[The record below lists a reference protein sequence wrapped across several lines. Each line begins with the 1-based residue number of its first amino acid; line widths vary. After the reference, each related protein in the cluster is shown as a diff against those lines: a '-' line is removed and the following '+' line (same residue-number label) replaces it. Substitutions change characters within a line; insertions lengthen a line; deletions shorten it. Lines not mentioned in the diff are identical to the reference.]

1 MEPAMTNVSRLVSS
15 RSSGI
20 LDECR
25 EIALRHLPGS
35 IKATLDNIDDAL
47 FEIANKADNSNRQN
61 RFFDA
66 MRELRIK
73 RDDFEK
79 DFLETFSDEYEQALV
94 SEKRSIV
101 DTDNVS
107 FGNTMELSLVDSDEM
122 EESLAVTNFVE
133 NVNSR
138 CREELFGLERR
149 MSLLL
154 SNPDLQRDEIP
165 LGPRVIGNAFK
176 HACEKTGLRYRS
188 KADAL

>member
-79 DFLETFSDEYEQALV
+79 DFLETFSEEYEQALV
-94 SEKRSIV
+94 R
-101 DTDNVS
+101 
-107 FGNTMELSLVDSDEM
+107 
-122 EESLAVTNFVE
+122 
-133 NVNSR
+133 
-138 CREELFGLERR
+138 
-149 MSLLL
+149 
-154 SNPDLQRDEIP
+154 IP
-165 LGPRVIGNAFK
+165 R
-176 HACEKTGLRYRS
+176 
-188 KADAL
+188 